1 MLMINF
7 LIGLLVVVTFALTFL
22 LGIEYGK
29 NRMRKVYSG
38 MLINQHACLN
48 WALEYVM
55 APDDVDSSTTEEEMA
70 IWNNDYNKVS
80 KVAEGDIDAL
90 LSEKQ
95 RRECVLYN

>member
-48 WALEYVM
+48 WALQWIFPPLEKKNE
-55 APDDVDSSTTEEEMA
+55 PGFELELEKWGNDS
-70 IWNNDYNKVS
+70 DYAES
-80 KVAEGDIDAL
+80 VAEGNIDAL
-90 LSEKQ
+90 LLKE
-95 RRECVLYN
+95 